1 MELLVFLIPFVLLG
15 AAVVFIAFSGGP
27 GKAREAYLTR
37 GGAAFKVFVHGRLR
51 GAGRRRPR
59 AGAGQPRRGRG
70 RHGRAALG
78 APDRRAESNGKS
90 LFRQR
95 CASCHTLGA
104 VNARGVTGPNLD
116 RIGKVTPARIK
127 TAIRVGGTGQGQ
139 MPAGLL
145 SGPDADDVAEYLT
158 AVAGRN

>member
-1 MELLVFLIPFVLLG
+1 MELLVFLIPFLLLG

-37 GGAAFKVFVHGRLR
+37 GGAAFKVFVTVAFVVLGVVVPALVLTNRDEAEGGTGALR
-51 GAGRRRPR
+51 SEHLSER
-59 AGAGQPRRGRG
+59 
-70 RHGRAALG
+70 
-78 APDRRAESNGKS
+78 ESNGKS

-95 CASCHTLGA
+95 CASCHTLSA

-127 TAIRVGGTGQGQ
+127 TAIRVGGTGQGR
-139 MPAGLL
+139 MPSKLL
-145 SGPDADDVAEYLT
+145 SGPDAEDVAAYLSK
-158 AVAGRN
+158 VAGRN

>member
-1 MELLVFLIPFVLLG
+1 MELLAFLIPFVLLG

-37 GGAAFKVFVHGRLR
+37 GGAAFKVFVTVAFVVLGIVVPALVLANRDEAEGGTGALR
-51 GAGRRRPR
+51 SKP
-59 AGAGQPRRGRG
+59 
-70 RHGRAALG
+70 LNT
-78 APDRRAESNGKS
+78 AESNGKS

-116 RIGKVTPARIK
+116 RVGELKEARVK
-127 TAIRVGGTGQGQ
+127 TAIRIGGTGEGR

-145 SGPDADDVAEYLT
+145 SGPDADDVAEYLSR
-158 AVAGRN
+158 VAGRN

>member
-1 MELLVFLIPFVLLG
+1 MELLAFLIPFVLLG
-15 AAVVFIAFSGGP
+15 AAVLFIAFSGGP

-37 GGAAFKVFVHGRLR
+37 GGAAFKVFVTVAFVVLGVAVPALVLANRDEASGGTGALR
-51 GAGRRRPR
+51 SE
-59 AGAGQPRRGRG
+59 
-70 RHGRAALG
+70 HLTEK
-78 APDRRAESNGKS
+78 ESNGKS

-145 SGPDADDVAEYLT
+145 TGPDADDVAEYLT

>member
-1 MELLVFLIPFVLLG
+1 MELLAFLIPFVLLG
-15 AAVVFIAFSGGP
+15 AAVLFIAFSGGP

-37 GGAAFKVFVHGRLR
+37 GGAAFKVFVTVAFVVLGVAVPALVLDNRDEASVGTGALR
-51 GAGRRRPR
+51 SEHLTER
-59 AGAGQPRRGRG
+59 
-70 RHGRAALG
+70 
-78 APDRRAESNGKS
+78 ESNGKS

-116 RIGKVTPARIK
+116 RIGKVNQARIK
-127 TAIRVGGTGQGQ
+127 TAIRIGGTGQGR